1 VELERGLAASLGR
14 RVRRA
19 RYAAG
24 RSQRDV
30 AAAVGVSQS
39 TISRIELGNGAFTPL
54 GIWARVAHEVGLDLT
69 AVLHTPFQE
78 AAMAAQLRCH
88 RSVVEHS
95 TAGGWLGW
103 TLADTHD
110 PANTITI
117 LERHEFGEVAVIQAW
132 DVIGDVEQALDSLA
146 NRIDH
151 ERQQRDPAA
160 RVSGAFVV
168 PATGNN
174 RRRFTE
180 TAWVLRAQLT
190 SSSDAWLMALAKAN
204 VRMPASMGTI
214 WTDAA
219 VTRLRPLVP
228 YVDCRCR
235 HSARSRRT

>member
-1 VELERGLAASLGR
+1 MELDRGLAASLGR
-14 RVRRA
+14 RIRRT
-19 RYAAG
+19 RYAAR

-39 TISRIELGNGAFTPL
+39 TITRIELGNGASTPL
-54 GIWARVAHEVGLDLT
+54 AIWARVAHEVGLDLT

-88 RSVVEHS
+88 RVVAKHAV
-95 TAGGWLGW
+95 AGGWLGW

-110 PANTITI
+110 PANTTTI
-117 LERHEFGEVAVIQAW
+117 LERHEFGEVAVIRAW

-146 NRIDH
+146 TRIER

-160 RVSGAFVV
+160 RVSGAFIVT
-168 PATGNN
+168 ATGNN

-180 TAWVLRAQLT
+180 TAWVLRTHLT

-204 VRMPASMGTI
+204 VRMPTSMGTI

-235 HSARSRRT
+235 HPA